1 MSRVAKW
8 KLEKTKVKV
17 VFRLQFHATH
27 VPQAG
32 WDKLFIS
39 FVPADSG
46 KATAKTTKANVRNGA
61 CKWGDPI
68 YETTRLLQD
77 SKSKQCDE
85 KLYKFVVAMGSSRSS
100 ILGEASI
107 NLADYADA
115 LKPSIID
122 LPLHGCN
129 CGTILHVTVQLLTS
143 KTGFRE
149 FEQQREKGLQTGT
162 ELNRHDGSG
171 TRKVSSSGEISND
184 QIDKVNARVRFKP
197 ESKEL
202 PSLEEEAGLSEENT
216 DSAVGFDGSSNTSES
231 LYAEKH
237 DTSSTHEIDSLKSTV
252 SGDLNG
258 LSQSPREEKGDT
270 SDHRILHQGS
280 SDWVH
285 GWSSDYSMDNDLAIV
300 YEENGRLRGSLE
312 VAESSV
318 HELKLEVSSLQSHA
332 DEIGIETQKFSQQ
345 LAAEISAGE
354 ELAKEI
360 SVMQSECLKLKGDLE
375 QLKSLK
381 LSPQYASR
389 ETSNNSNQ
397 EHLFQGNQFSWLK
410 GLLVMEDKIRDLQN
424 KVYLSFNDRDLR
436 FLHSDLGE
444 LLIFLH
450 ELKLETGE
458 AIPPLDLPSKITNVK
473 EIRKMSSHENEQ
485 FALGNG
491 LDVDLYQP
499 SDMLNCLSIPSIVS
513 QEADS
518 IGATKAIEDK
528 IFELLRELDEAKAE
542 RESFARKMDQMEC
555 YYEALV
561 QELEENHKQM
571 LGELQNL
578 RNEHSTCLYTIATT
592 SAEMESLRQ
601 DMNEQILRFTQERR
615 DLDSINKDL
624 EKRATTSEAALR
636 RARMN
641 YSIAV
646 DHLQKDLDLLSFQ
659 VLSMFETNENLI
671 KQTFS
676 ETSQLCFE
684 GQPEAVRSVEEF
696 HATKLLQYQNQN
708 AGVNKS
714 LLLGGDILLEDMKKS
729 LLLQEGLYQKVEE
742 ELSEMHVVNVHLDV
756 FSKILQE
763 TLLEASAGVILMKKK
778 IDEFA
783 QQLDLSTESKKLLTL
798 QLQTAMHEVQILNEY
813 KASCIAKCHDMDL
826 QNQILE
832 AKLERLSNENCLFTQ
847 KITELEALVRECRGY
862 ESKYEACFTEKKD
875 LENLLKQETLD
886 KGNLQNEMT
895 SLKEELETVKAEC
908 SGYESKYD
916 TCFTE
921 TTELAT
927 LLKQETLD
935 KGSLQNEITCLK
947 EELETVKAECSGYES
962 KYEACSTEK
971 TDLANLLKQET
982 LNRVNLQ
989 NEISSLKEELKTVKT
1004 ECRGYESRYEA
1015 CFAEKTELATLL
1027 TQETLD
1033 KGNLQNEISFLKE
1046 ELGSVKAE
1054 CSGYGSKYEACSTE
1068 KTDLENLLKQETL
1081 NKEYLENEISSLKEE
1096 LKTVIAEHSEL
1107 SYSKEYLQK
1116 IVYFLEDKLGCV
1128 LASYNKQFNGLFPT
1142 TNSVCQNLGSMD
1154 FEVVISQLEEIQHSA
1169 CERILQLLEE
1179 KKNLEGER
1187 DLAQVSSS
1195 TASTEMLVTKQ
1206 KFGHD
1211 IQNMGTKLEAS
1222 NALVEKLQ
1230 LELETLA
1237 NKLHVSSEA
1246 EENYAHRSKELLD
1259 DLALLEVE
1267 LQQLTSKNMDLAKEI
1282 LGLDTVTEELER
1294 SKLTIAEL
1302 TQERQ
1307 DLMMSLQGK
1316 TEESV
1321 KLASELDSLKENL
1334 RSLHDEFHLERS
1346 IRDNLEDTIKDLT
1359 SQLNEKLD
1367 HLLRFS
1373 QQDAELV
1380 HFRQLASDLE
1390 LEKSR
1395 VSHILLQHEECLEK
1409 LCEESS
1415 HLTDLESQLSEMR
1428 GYIIAADV
1436 NVIFTRIQYE
1446 TRIEELSLKL
1456 QSSEGHIGDL
1466 SKKLFDVE
1474 EMLNLSLAGEAHCIE
1489 ENVNLATTVES
1500 LRSELKASVAQH
1512 EALSD
1517 LNGIMM
1523 VQLEEYKKR
1532 VASLEVDFSRDKN
1545 EHSLEVKQLKQIL
1558 VLSEEEIDN
1567 LLSSKE
1573 ELDTTVTVLKAKLDE
1588 LRTYTTSLQDYNDE
1602 LMTLQ
1607 NQCNELK
1614 HRMSKQILKTEE
1626 FKNLSI
1632 HFKDLKDKAEAE
1644 CLQARAKREPEGP
1657 SVAMQDSLRI
1667 AFLKEQYETKIQ
1679 ELRHQLSISKKH
1691 GEEMLWKLQDAVDEL
1706 ENRKKSEASHLK
1718 RNEDLSVKI
1727 LELEAE
1733 LQSVVSEKREKFKAY
1748 DRINAELECALLS
1761 LECCKEEK
1769 QRLEA
1774 SLQECSEENNRIA
1787 TELILTKGQLES
1799 FASNMNVQKEEC
1811 NGFDELGNAS
1821 GDTGLGKAYKEK
1833 PVSGTSSSES
1843 ITMDTA
1849 GIDSSSTGR
1858 PFVKCSEH
1866 HNLMNREEAEDASS
1880 IPIVEGEHSA
1890 IPTNVQPFQGQDV
1903 LIHESVHGISKHAF
1917 LEQGA
1922 FLHNDSKHLAV
1933 SHDHFKA
1940 QSLKSS
1946 MDQLNKE
1953 LERMKND
1960 NSLLPPLDDHHFDPI
1975 FQGLQTELMQL
1986 HKVNEELR
1994 NIFPVFN
2001 ESGSGNA
2008 LERVLALEIEL
2019 AEALRAKKKSSIIFQ
2034 SSFIKQHSDE
2044 QAIFQSFRD
2053 INELIKEMLELK
2065 GRYVAVESELKDMH
2079 GRYSQLSL
2087 QFAEVEGERQKLM
2100 MTLKNVRTSRKFTQ
2114 LNRFSSDT
2122 LGDHPS

>member
-39 FVPADSG
+39 FIPADSG

-77 SKSKQCDE
+77 SKSKQYDV

-107 NLADYADA
+107 NLADFADA

-129 CGTILHVTVQLLTS
+129 CGTILHV
-143 KTGFRE
+143 
-149 FEQQREKGLQTGT
+149 
-162 ELNRHDGSG
+162 
-171 TRKVSSSGEISND
+171 
-184 QIDKVNARVRFKP
+184 NARVRFRP

-202 PSLEEEAGLSEENT
+202 PSLEEEAGLSEENA

-270 SDHRILHQGS
+270 SDHRILPQGS

-381 LSPQYASR
+381 LTPQYASR

-397 EHLFQGNQFSWLK
+397 DHLFQGNQLSWLK
-410 GLLVMEDKIRDLQN
+410 GLLIMEDKIRELQN

-444 LLIFLH
+444 LLIVLQQ
-450 ELKLETGE
+450 LKLGTGE
-458 AIPPLDLPSKITNVK
+458 AIPLLDLPSEITNVK

-485 FALGNG
+485 FVLGNG

-518 IGATKAIEDK
+518 IGVTKAMEEK

-592 SAEMESLRQ
+592 SAEMESMRQ

-659 VLSMFETNENLI
+659 VVSMFETNENLI

-684 GQPEAVRSVEEF
+684 GQPEAVRSLEEF

-708 AGVNKS
+708 AGVNRS

-729 LLLQEGLYQKVEE
+729 LLLQEGLYHKVEE
-742 ELSEMHVVNVHLDV
+742 ELSEMHVANVHLDV

-798 QLQTAMHEVQILNEY
+798 QLQTAMHEVQTLNEY
-813 KASCIAKCHDMDL
+813 KASCIAKCCDMDL
-826 QNQILE
+826 QNQILK
-832 AKLERLSNENCLFTQ
+832 AKLESLSNENCLFTQ
-847 KITELEALVRECRGY
+847 KITEWEVLVRECRGY
-862 ESKYEACFTEKKD
+862 ESKYEACFTEKTD
-875 LENLLKQETLD
+875 LANLLKQETLD
-886 KGNLQNEMT
+886 KGNLQNEIT

-916 TCFTE
+916 ACFTE
-921 TTELAT
+921 KTELAT

-935 KGSLQNEITCLK
+935 KGNLQNEITSSN

-962 KYEACSTEK
+962 KYEACFTEK

-982 LNRVNLQ
+982 LNRENLQ
-989 NEISSLKEELKTVKT
+989 NEISSLKEVLKTVKA
-1004 ECRGYESRYEA
+1004 ECGGYESRYEA

-1046 ELGSVKAE
+1046 ELGTVKAE
-1054 CSGYGSKYEACSTE
+1054 CSSYGSKYEACSTE

-1081 NKEYLENEISSLKEE
+1081 NKEHLENEISSLKEE

-1142 TNSVCQNLGSMD
+1142 TNSVCQDLGSMD

-1169 CERILQLLEE
+1169 CEKILQLLEE

-1195 TASTEMLVTKQ
+1195 TASTEMLATKQ

-1211 IQNMGTKLEAS
+1211 IQIMGTKLEAS

-1230 LELETLA
+1230 LELETPA
-1237 NKLHVSSEA
+1237 NKLH
-1246 EENYAHRSKELLD
+1246 LLD

-1294 SKLTIAEL
+1294 SKLTIVEL

-1307 DLMMSLQGK
+1307 DLMIWHLSF
-1316 TEESV
+1316 
-1321 KLASELDSLKENL
+1321 DSLKENL

-1346 IRDNLEDTIKDLT
+1346 IRDNLEDIIKDLT
-1359 SQLNEKLD
+1359 SQLNEKHD

-1380 HFRQLASDLE
+1380 HFRHLASDLE

-1395 VSHILLQHEECLEK
+1395 GCHILLQHEECLEK
-1409 LCEESS
+1409 LREESS

-1456 QSSEGHIGDL
+1456 QSSEGHVGDL

-1474 EMLNLSLAGEAHCIE
+1474 EMLNRSLAGEAHCIK
-1489 ENVNLATTVES
+1489 ENLNLATTVES
-1500 LRSELKASVAQH
+1500 LRL
-1512 EALSD
+1512 D
-1517 LNGIMM
+1517 MM

-1532 VASLEVDFSRDKN
+1532 VASLEVEFSRDKN

-1588 LRTYTTSLQDYNDE
+1588 LRMYTTSLQDYNDE

-1614 HRMSKQILKTEE
+1614 HRLSKQILKTEE

-1748 DRINAELECALLS
+1748 DRIHAELECALLS

-1811 NGFDELGNAS
+1811 NGFDELGNTS
-1821 GDTGLGKAYKEK
+1821 GDTGLGKAYKEN
-1833 PVSGTSSSES
+1833 PVSGTSSSEN

-1849 GIDSSSTGR
+1849 GNDSSSTGR

-1866 HNLMNREEAEDASS
+1866 HNLMNREEVEDASL

-1890 IPTNVQPFQGQDV
+1890 IPANVQPFQGQDV
-1903 LIHESVHGISKHAF
+1903 LIHESMHGISKHAF

-1946 MDQLNKE
+1946 MDQLHKE

-1960 NSLLPPLDDHHFDPI
+1960 NSLLPPLDDHYFDPN

-2100 MTLKNVRTSRKFTQ
+2100 MTLKNVRTSRKFMQ
-2114 LNRFSSDT
+2114 LNRSSSDT